1 MSSMKDVAQLAHV
14 SPATV
19 SRVLSGHPSVK
30 PETRKKVL
38 QCIKKLNYQPN
49 AAARNLA
56 GGKTSLIGVILPEI
70 SNPFFAE
77 ILHAIEEYADFEGY
91 NIVICCSHHDLGKE
105 KNILNNLRARKVD
118 GIITVPVSP
127 ENSRIDYQKMEVPV
141 ISITK
146 KMNGFSS
153 VSVSHY
159 NAGKRIAKYL
169 MELGYEQIG
178 YIGSIAP
185 DTLSAVKFNGFMD
198 YLTNAGLEPADIITS
213 RTTAN
218 INTNSIQKLICRYI
232 QKNGFHSD
240 AIFACDDV
248 TACEAIHALIACGY
262 KVPDDVA
269 VVGFDNSLLAKKMNP
284 SVSSLAQP
292 LGEIG
297 KRAVEL
303 LIHRINKET
312 EEVEELEL
320 RTRII
325 TRDSSSAFQKTDC
338 SCLPHF

>member
-1 MSSMKDVAQLAHV
+1 MSSMKDVAQLAQV

-56 GGKTSLIGVILPEI
+56 GGQTNLIGVILPEI

-91 NIVICCSHHDLGKE
+91 NIVICCSRHDQIKE
-105 KNILNNLRARKVD
+105 KNILNNLQARKVD
-118 GIITVPVSP
+118 GIITVPVSS
-127 ENSRIDYQKMEVPV
+127 ENSLPYYRKMDVPV

-146 KMNGFSS
+146 KMEGFSS

-159 NAGKRIAKYL
+159 NAGKRIARYL
-169 MELGYEQIG
+169 IELGYERIG
-178 YIGSIAP
+178 YVGSSEE
-185 DTLSAVKFNGFMD
+185 DSLSIIKYNGFMD
-198 YLTNAGLEPADIITS
+198 YLTSAGLEPADIINS
-213 RTTAN
+213 RSAAN
-218 INTNSIQKLICRYI
+218 VNTNSLQKLICRYI

-240 AIFACDDV
+240 AVFACDDV
-248 TACEAIHALIACGY
+248 TACETIHALIASGY

-269 VVGFDNSLLAKKMNP
+269 VVGFDNSLLARKMNP
-284 SVSSLAQP
+284 SISSLAQP

-297 KRAVEL
+297 KRAVEML
-303 LIHRINKET
+303 VRRINRET
-312 EEVEELEL
+312 EEIEELEL

-325 TRDSSSAFQKTDC
+325 TRESSSAFQ
-338 SCLPHF
+338 

>member
-1 MSSMKDVAQLAHV
+1 MSSMKDVAQMAQV

-56 GGKTSLIGVILPEI
+56 GGRTSLIGVILPEI
-70 SNPFFAE
+70 SNPFYAE
-77 ILHAIEEYADFEGY
+77 ILHAMEEYACFEGY
-91 NIVICCSHHDLGKE
+91 NLVICCSQHDRTRE
-105 KNILNNLRARKVD
+105 KNVLNKLRALKVD

-127 ENSRIDYQKMEVPV
+127 ENSREDYKKLDIPV

-146 KMNGFSS
+146 KMEGFSS

-159 NAGKRIAKYL
+159 NAGKRIARYL
-169 MELGYEQIG
+169 IELGYEQIG
-178 YIGSIAP
+178 YVGSTAP
-185 DTLSAVKFNGFMD
+185 DTLSSIKFNGFQD
-198 YLTNAGLEPADIITS
+198 YLTSSGLEPTDVIISRPTS
-213 RTTAN
+213 N
-218 INTNSIQKLICRYI
+218 INTSSIQKLVCKYI

-240 AIFACDDV
+240 AVFACDDV
-248 TACEAIHALIACGY
+248 TACETIHALITCGY

-284 SVSSLAQP
+284 SISSLAQP

-297 KRAVEL
+297 KRAVEML
-303 LIHRINKET
+303 VHRINQQTDEI
-312 EEVEELEL
+312 EVLEL

-325 TRDSSSAFQKTDC
+325 TRESSSAFQKIEN
-338 SCLPHF
+338 